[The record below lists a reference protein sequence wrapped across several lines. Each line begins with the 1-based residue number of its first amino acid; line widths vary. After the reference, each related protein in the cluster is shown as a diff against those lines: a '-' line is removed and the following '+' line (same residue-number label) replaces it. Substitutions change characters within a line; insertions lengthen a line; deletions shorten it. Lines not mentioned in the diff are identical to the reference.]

1 MSGDAAEA
9 AARNLSVKEIARSGT
24 IRSIP
29 RPIAAE
35 VPLSIEYGGIAYA
48 VMMVT
53 PSDLED
59 FVIGFSLSERLIA
72 SPDDILSLEIGQIEL
87 GWVARANLRAGLMER
102 IVERARMRVS
112 EGSCGLCG
120 LENLE
125 QVMRPL
131 PILATRPKADV
142 PAIFA
147 ALDALSAHQPLTRA
161 TGSAHAAAFCDP
173 EGAILIVREDIG
185 RHNALDKLI
194 GALAREKYNA
204 ASGFILLTA
213 RCSYELVEK
222 TVIAG
227 CPMLVTISAP
237 STLAIDRARAHGLTL
252 VSLARADSMLVVSDP
267 HGLFSGNQPSSDS
280 AAT

>member
-1 MSGDAAEA
+1 MD
-9 AARNLSVKEIARSGT
+9 
-24 IRSIP
+24 
-29 RPIAAE
+29 
-35 VPLSIEYGGIAYA
+35 
-48 VMMVT
+48 
-53 PSDLED
+53 
-59 FVIGFSLSERLIA
+59 
-72 SPDDILSLEIGQIEL
+72 
-87 GWVARANLRAGLMER
+87 R

-131 PILATRPKADV
+131 PALAARAQANAA
-142 PAIFA
+142 AIFA

-161 TGSAHAAAFCDP
+161 TGSAHAAAFCNSSGD
-173 EGAILIVREDIG
+173 ILATREDIG

-194 GALAREKYNA
+194 GALARGQHNT

-237 STLAIDRARAHGLTL
+237 STLAIDRASAHGLT
-252 VSLARADSMLVVSDP
+252 VISLARADSMLVVTDP
-267 HGLFSGNQPSSDS
+267 HELFSGD
-280 AAT
+280 

>member
-1 MSGDAAEA
+1 MSRDLSGDAA
-9 AARNLSVKEIARSGT
+9 RNLPVKQIARSGAG
-24 IRSIP
+24 RSIE

-35 VPLSIEYGGIAYA
+35 APLSIEYGGIAYA

-53 PSDLED
+53 PADLDD

-72 SPDDILSLEIGQIEL
+72 SPADILSLEIAQIEL
-87 GWVARANLRAGLMER
+87 GWVARANLRADLMDR
-102 IVERARMRVS
+102 IIERARMRVS

-131 PILATRPKADV
+131 PALDARPQSDAT
-142 PAIFA
+142 AIFA

-161 TGSAHAAAFCDP
+161 TGSAHAAAFCDSSG
-173 EGAILIVREDIG
+173 EILAAREDIG

-194 GALAREKYNA
+194 GALARAQHNA

-222 TVIAG
+222 AVIAG

-237 STLAIDRARAHGLTL
+237 STLAIDRADAHGLTL
-252 VSLARADSMLVVSDP
+252 VSLARADSMLAVTDP
-267 HGLFSGNQPSSDS
+267 HELFASD
-280 AAT
+280 

>member
-1 MSGDAAEA
+1 MSRDLAKD
-9 AARNLSVKEIARSGT
+9 AARNLSVKQITRNGAARL
-24 IRSIP
+24 ID

-35 VPLSIEYGGIAYA
+35 APLSIEYGGIAYA

-53 PSDLED
+53 PADLED
-59 FVIGFSLSERLIA
+59 FVVGFSLSEQLIT
-72 SPDDILSLEIGQIEL
+72 SPEDILSLEIVQIEL
-87 GWVARANLRAGLMER
+87 GWVARASLRAVLMDR

-131 PILATRPKADV
+131 PTLTAPPKADAA
-142 PAIFA
+142 AIFA

-161 TGSAHAAAFCDP
+161 TGSAHAAAFCNP
-173 EGAILIVREDIG
+173 EGAILTAREDIG

-194 GALAREKYNA
+194 GALARQQHNA

-237 STLAIDRARAHGLTL
+237 SSLAIDRADAHGLTL
-252 VSLARADSMLVVSDP
+252 VSLARADSMLVVTDP
-267 HGLFSGNQPSSDS
+267 HGMFSGD
-280 AAT
+280 